1 MMRYLF
7 KHLNSFRVLIVVFI
21 ILASLFV
28 SIPVYAIGNPND
40 IAFGSSTTPIAYAF
54 KNVNETNDML
64 FLAESYIYY
73 TPTYPT
79 ESSKQAFL
87 FEILNAAGTSVLV
100 STPVWQYGDRPVSIY
115 LTHLQADAIPLAPNT
130 EYKMRLTGNPALFPT
145 LTEGTNMITAT
156 LSSDWW
162 VDQAL
167 ATAEKNP
174 LRNVII
180 QMLDNIEAEDA
191 PLPAVSY
198 IKVVDGVEYLSSPY
212 GANLFLGGVPQLG
225 VFCPSA
231 FQTITNPMEAPAP
244 TSAGTYAGSLTPL
257 GQMGATMAT
266 GLTNFGT
273 WLGIPQQMAGGAV
286 YLGMTAI
293 FCGWTYKRSGHP
305 ILPIC
310 LGAILP
316 ALGAW
321 LGLIPFAVLMIAV
334 LLIVVLV
341 VWHFL
346 GSKSI

>member
-1 MMRYLF
+1 MRYLF
-7 KHLNSFRVLIVVFI
+7 KHLNWFRVLIVVFI
-21 ILASLFV
+21 ILVSLFV
-28 SIPVYAIGNPND
+28 SIPVHAVIGDPND
-40 IAFGSSTTPIAYAF
+40 IAFGSTLTPITYAF
-54 KNVNETNDML
+54 KNVNEADDML

-73 TPTYPT
+73 TPVYPI

-87 FEILNAAGTSVLV
+87 FEILNTAGTAVLI

-115 LTHLQADAIPLAPNT
+115 LTKTQANALGLAPDT
-130 EYKMRLTGNPALFPT
+130 EYKMRITGNPALFPA
-145 LTEGTNMITAT
+145 LVEGTNMVTTT

-162 VDQAL
+162 VNQAL
-167 ATAEKNP
+167 ATDEWNP
-174 LRNVII
+174 LNIKVVE
-180 QMLDNIEAEDA
+180 MLENIEAEDA
-191 PLPAVSY
+191 PLAAVSY
-198 IKVVDGVEYLSSPY
+198 IKTIDGVKYLSSPY
-212 GANLFLGGVPQLG
+212 GANLFLGGIPQLG

-244 TSAGTYAGSLTPL
+244 TSVGTYAGSLTPA
-257 GQMGATMAT
+257 GQMGTTMAT
-266 GLTNFGT
+266 GLTNIGT
-273 WLGIPQQMAGGAV
+273 WLGIPQQMAGGSV
-286 YLGMTAI
+286 FIGMTVI
-293 FCGWTYKRSGHP
+293 LCGWTYKKTGHP

-321 LGLIPFAVLMIAV
+321 LGIIPFAVLMIAV